1 MVNTPVLF
9 QTFVRVDYA
18 RQVWDAIK
26 QAQPKKLYFYSNKGR
41 AEKQGEVE
49 CNNKIREWINEI
61 DWDCELHTWFREE
74 CVDVYT
80 SLRGAV
86 DWLFNNEEEGII
98 LEDDIVPTQAFFS
111 FCDQMIKK
119 FKNEKNV
126 WYCSGDNFYNLNP
139 SGYDYIFSRYHW
151 MYGWATWR
159 DRWQKIR
166 WDDFRIDEFITSKLP
181 YQLYKS
187 PKQARK
193 RIKQVEGFAEF
204 LKHTKDWDYAFGIT
218 IDQNLGFGVFPKE
231 HLIRNIGIYGIN
243 HSKVEEIFVNVKPH
257 VVYSCY
263 KIVNEPPFVCCDFDF
278 DYQYYKIRDRERY
291 TLENI
296 TKAVVRRINKI
307 F

>member
-1 MVNTPVLF
+1 MVSTPVLF

-18 RQVWDAIK
+18 RQVWESIK
-26 QAQPKKLYFYSNKGR
+26 KAQPKKLYFYSNKGR
-41 AEKQGEVE
+41 EDRPGEVDN
-49 CNNKIREWINEI
+49 NNKIREWINEV

-80 SLRGAV
+80 SLKGAV

-111 FCDQMIKK
+111 FCDQMVNR
-119 FKNEKNV
+119 FRNEKNV

-166 WDDFRIDEFITSKLP
+166 WDDFKINELLSSRLP
-181 YQLYKS
+181 YHLYES
-187 PKQARK
+187 SEQARR
-193 RIKQVEGFAEF
+193 RINQIKDFADF
-204 LKHTKDWDYAFGIT
+204 LKQTKDWDYAFGIT

-231 HLIRNIGIYGIN
+231 HLIHNIGISGVN
-243 HSKVEEIFVNVKPH
+243 HSQGEVSFVNIEPKVNSDHYLIK
-257 VVYSCY
+257 
-263 KIVNEPPFVCCDFDF
+263 NEPPFVCCDFDF
-278 DYQYYKIRDRERY
+278 DYQYYKIKKRERY
-291 TLENI
+291 TLKNI
-296 TKAVVRRINKI
+296 IKSVIFRIKKI